1 MLGAVIDLI
10 VAPPRSTFLTRT
22 TKLTGAFSL
31 ITTVAYATCH
41 MWGSLLGLV
50 PLTIY
55 VVAGYRWVP
64 LGRDARV
71 HLVMALLLLAIVAGT
86 VTERPVTMGNLGWT
100 LLLPMVST
108 LLLGPRAGL
117 WWGAITLVAQ
127 ALSALSIHY
136 DLFPSSEVPWPLA
149 FQTLRFSV
157 IALGAYLFSKQA
169 HDHSTALLRKA
180 QAADEAK
187 SVFLANISHEI
198 RTPLN
203 GVLGMTEAMLQ
214 RPLPARERADLEVVQ
229 RSGVTLMRLI
239 NDLLDLT
246 KAERGDLPI
255 EAIPFDLDQ
264 LLRDVMEFVPSR
276 PTVDT
281 RLEADAAGIRLGDP
295 TRLRQILSNL
305 LSNASKFT
313 AEGSIVLRA
322 CALDAKRWSFEVTDS
337 GMGMGAATVA
347 ALFTPFKQADA
358 SIARRFGG
366 TGLGL
371 ALVKTLAERMGGTV
385 TVASTLGHGTTFR
398 VQLPFPATTAEVAR
412 PAAAPR
418 LDSLSVLVVD
428 DNAINLRVAEAML
441 SKVHCRVSTA
451 DTGEAAL
458 ALFATHDFDVVLMD
472 CQLPGISGWE
482 ATERLHALPGRSQ
495 VPVIALTAS
504 ASHADAERSRRAG
517 MREVL
522 TKPLAFSELCRVL
535 QPFAKS

>member
-1 MLGAVIDLI
+1 MLTAAVAVTAI
-10 VAPPRSTFLTRT
+10 A
-22 TKLTGAFSL
+22 
-31 ITTVAYATCH
+31 AYALFQ

-50 PLTIY
+50 PLTLY
-55 VVAGYRWVP
+55 VVAGHRAIT
-64 LGRDARV
+64 LDSRSRI
-71 HLVMALLLLAIVAGT
+71 HVMLALLLFALVAGA
-86 VTERPVTMGNLGWT
+86 VTERPITMGNLSWT

-117 WWGAITLVAQ
+117 FWL
-127 ALSALSIHY
+127 LSALAAQGFAALAIHLE
-136 DLFPSSEVPWPLA
+136 LFPSFEVPFALS
-149 FQTLRFSV
+149 FQTLRFAV
-157 IALGAYLFSKQA
+157 ICISSYAFSKQA
-169 HDHSTALLRKA
+169 YDRNTSLLRKA

-214 RPLPARERADLEVVQ
+214 RPLPQRERADLEVVQ

-255 EAIPFDLDQ
+255 EAISFDLDQ

-281 RLEADAAGIRLGDP
+281 RLEADRAGTRLGDP
-295 TRLRQILSNL
+295 TRLRQILTNL

-313 AEGSIVLRA
+313 ADGVIVMRA
-322 CALDAKRWSFEVTDS
+322 KALDLNRWSFEVSDS
-337 GMGMGAATVA
+337 GMGMSPETVA
-347 ALFTPFKQADA
+347 TLFTPFKQADA

-371 ALVKTLAERMGGTV
+371 ALVKTLAERMGGAIAV
-385 TVASTLGHGTTFR
+385 TSNLGQGTTFR
-398 VQLPFPATTAEVAR
+398 VELPLPPSTAEAAR
-412 PAAAPR
+412 PAAVPS

-441 SKVHCRVSTA
+441 SRVRCRVTTA
-451 DTGEAAL
+451 ETGEAAL
-458 ALFATHDFDVVLMD
+458 ALLATTPFDVVLMD

-482 ATERLHALPGRSQ
+482 ATERLHSLPGCEAL
-495 VPVIALTAS
+495 PVIALTAS
-504 ASHADAERSRRAG
+504 ASHADAERSRTAG
-517 MREVL
+517 MLEVL
-522 TKPLAFSELCRVL
+522 TKPLAFTELCRVL
-535 QPFAKS
+535 QPYGKAVHASGGSSASTTSLAS